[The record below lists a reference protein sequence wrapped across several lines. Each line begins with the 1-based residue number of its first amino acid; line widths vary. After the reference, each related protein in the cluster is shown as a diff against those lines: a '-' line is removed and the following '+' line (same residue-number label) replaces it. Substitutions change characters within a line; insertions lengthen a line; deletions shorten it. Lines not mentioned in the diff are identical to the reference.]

1 MCRPGGDTVVDTHMV
16 KKMACPVAI
25 VGMSRARQL
34 PLCHHSLGHSAE
46 VGYGRRGRIYTVQ
59 LHHHLFKKLQVAR
72 IEINFKIPKIFLTR
86 AGVGGEIF
94 FCLFFFLSFSLIYA
108 ATAAYTATAVTTAAA
123 TATQSLIH
131 I

>member
-72 IEINFKIPKIFLTR
+72 IEINFKITVKFSSHAR
-86 AGVGGEIF
+86 GVGGEIF
-94 FCLFFFLSFSLIYA
+94 LLSFFLLVF
-108 ATAAYTATAVTTAAA
+108 
-123 TATQSLIH
+123 
-131 I
+131 